1 MSASPLVV
9 RPGLVIPAADLS
21 WEFSRSG
28 GPGGQHVNTTDT
40 RARLRFAL
48 DASSALAPG
57 VKRRLREQHPGWI
70 TADGELLVTSD
81 EHRSQGGNVA
91 ACLERLSAAILAALT
106 PPRPRRPTKP
116 TRASAQRRFTS
127 KKARGVVKSGR
138 RKVGDDPG

>member
-57 VKRRLREQHPGWI
+57 VKRRLREQHPGWM
-70 TADGELLVTSD
+70 TQDGELLVTSD
-81 EHRSQGGNVA
+81 EHRSRGGNVD

-116 TRASAQRRFTS
+116 TKASAQRRFTS

>member
-1 MSASPLVV
+1 VSASPLVV

-48 DASSALAPG
+48 ESTNALGPG

-70 TADGELLVTSD
+70 TQDGELLVTSD
-81 EHRSQGGNVA
+81 EHRSQGQNVD
-91 ACLERLSAAILAALT
+91 ACLDRLSAAILAALT
-106 PPRPRRPTKP
+106 PPRPRRPTSP
-116 TRASAQRRFTS
+116 TRASTQRRFST
-127 KKARGVVKSGR
+127 KKARGAVKSGR
-138 RKVGDDPG
+138 RKVDPDSG